1 MCIRDSRR
9 YDELMELMASEELY
23 ADAARFEEAMKEYN
37 DLKARISS
45 LEEEWLEL
53 STLIEEAEVDG

>member
-1 MCIRDSRR
+1 
-9 YDELMELMASEELY
+9 
-23 ADAARFEEAMKEYN
+23 MKEYN